1 MDRTH
6 CRTAEFCAD
15 EKNVSTK
22 VEFFYDYVSVYS
34 YLANSQLS
42 SLTGAE
48 IVYRPM
54 FLGAVM
60 EATGNRPPGTVEAKR
75 KYLHSDI
82 ERWAI
87 RYSLTFRM
95 NPVFP
100 QNTLKALRLAL
111 VAQEKGAFEIV
122 HQALF
127 DAMWVHE
134 KDLSDEGVLAEIAAK
149 ASLSIG
155 DIEDPAI
162 KDELK
167 ANTEEAVTRGAFGA
181 PTFFVGDQMFFG
193 NDRFDFIEE
202 ELLNYAGT

>member
-1 MDRTH
+1 M
-6 CRTAEFCAD
+6 
-15 EKNVSTK
+15 NTK

-34 YLANSQLS
+34 YLADSQLGK
-42 SLTGAE
+42 LPGAE

-60 EATGNRPPGTVEAKR
+60 EATGNRPPGTVKAKG
-75 KYLHSDI
+75 KYLGADI
-82 ERWAI
+82 KRWAE

-111 VAQEKGAFEIV
+111 LAQKKGAFEVV

-127 DAMWVHE
+127 DAMWIHE
-134 KDLSDEGVLAEIAAK
+134 KDLSDKEVLAEIAAK
-149 ASLSIG
+149 AALSLD
-155 DIEDPAI
+155 DIEDVAI

-167 ANTEEAVTRGAFGA
+167 ANTNEACERGAFGA

-202 ELLNYAGT
+202 ALGIRG

>member
-1 MDRTH
+1 MS
-6 CRTAEFCAD
+6 
-15 EKNVSTK
+15 NK

-34 YLANSQLS
+34 YLADSQLCNLS
-42 SLTGAE
+42 GAD

-60 EATGNRPPGTVEAKR
+60 EAAGNRPPGTVKAKGR
-75 KYLHSDI
+75 YMGTDI
-82 ERWAI
+82 KRWAD

-111 VAQEKGAFEIV
+111 VAQKNGVFEAV
-122 HQALF
+122 HPALF

-134 KDLSDEGVLAEIAAK
+134 KNLSDEAVIAEIAAE
-149 ASLSIG
+149 AGLSIS
-155 DIEDPAI
+155 DIEAPAI
-162 KDELK
+162 KEELK
-167 ANTEEAVTRGAFGA
+167 ANTAEAVTRGAFGA

-202 ELLNYAGT
+202 ALEKCGKGS